1 MAHRPQAP
9 RLTDMI
15 EAIERVLHV
24 TEDLSL
30 EGFEADW
37 EKQWLVQR
45 GVEIISEASRHLSD
59 ELQLRYPEIPWRKV
73 AGVGNVLR
81 HEYGDIAAPVLW
93 GIVREQLPAL
103 GKVCR
108 EELAV
113 EGGQERS
120 DGSTA

>member
-1 MAHRPQAP
+1 MAYRPQAP

-24 TEDLSL
+24 TAELSL

-45 GVEIISEASRHLSD
+45 GIEIISEASRHLSD
-59 ELQLRYPEIPWRKV
+59 ELKLRHSEIPWRNV

-103 GKVCR
+103 NKVCR
-108 EELAV
+108 DELAV
-113 EGGQERS
+113 EGAQESS
-120 DGSTA
+120 DGGIA